1 MAAIM
6 NSELVAELMGMIP
19 DRGDFPV
26 QVPLFTGGSGYDPVN
41 LVLAFQKKD
50 GSFNPLRIGESVLTI
65 SEIKNAGYDVFMI
78 LEATVG
84 FNKREESGDQ
94 ESKPSQPVGL
104 AKWNSQDQAFLGA
117 MKISLDE

>member
-1 MAAIM
+1 
-6 NSELVAELMGMIP
+6 
-19 DRGDFPV
+19 
-26 QVPLFTGGSGYDPVN
+26 
-41 LVLAFQKKD
+41 
-50 GSFNPLRIGESVLTI
+50 
-65 SEIKNAGYDVFMI
+65 MI
-78 LEATVG
+78 LEATIG

>member
-1 MAAIM
+1 MDDRLKDLIKNLGDAI
-6 NSELVAELMGMIP
+6 I
-19 DRGDFPV
+19 
-26 QVPLFTGGSGYDPVN
+26 
-41 LVLAFQKKD
+41 
-50 GSFNPLRIGESVLTI
+50 ESLSVSYQLTEAI